1 MDNVCLAPLELTL
14 GIMKISI
21 LHIHEILLRYSLL
34 SVVHNL
40 GVMRHVYHVST
51 GDWRLRV
58 SGANVA
64 NTPTHSLS
72 RDIGPV
78 ATAPLSTLRQN
89 NINQT
94 TTPE

>member
-1 MDNVCLAPLELTL
+1 MEVF
-14 GIMKISI
+14 IIS
-21 LHIHEILLRYSLL
+21 L

-64 NTPTHSLS
+64 NTGTPHSLS

-94 TTPE
+94 TTPDQSKIITGTNSK